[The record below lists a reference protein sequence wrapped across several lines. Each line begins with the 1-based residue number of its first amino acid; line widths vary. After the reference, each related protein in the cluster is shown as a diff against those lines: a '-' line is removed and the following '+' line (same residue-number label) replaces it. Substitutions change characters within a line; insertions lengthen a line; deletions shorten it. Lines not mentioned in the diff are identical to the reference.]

1 MFFGCTARFEDAEGP
16 PGDFGSG
23 GGRHTHRGLAGPA
36 PWQGCLDL
44 VGERRCDFD

>member
-23 GGRHTHRGLAGPA
+23 GGRHTHTGG
-36 PWQGCLDL
+36 WL
-44 VGERRCDFD
+44 VLLPGRVVWIW